1 MNRRSVSRMV
11 VACIVLLASCIPV
24 MAQEGAPGLEVSDF
38 QNTYTPAWSSRRGV
52 THDAG
57 ASDLSSRPAIFELSA
72 LFRNTGTKVI
82 TSVSWECLFFGDER
96 QTEVLL
102 RHKFR
107 DAKRIMPGE
116 EVRLKRASARGAATK
131 YKAARI
137 TRVAYADGTVW
148 QAAKTG
154 GETPSFLWLSAD

>member
-1 MNRRSVSRMV
+1 MNRRSACKLS
-11 VACIVLLASCIPV
+11 VACIVLLASCIRV
-24 MAQEGAPGLEVSDF
+24 MAQAGAPGLEVSDF

-52 THDAG
+52 APDAE

-72 LFRNTGTKVI
+72 VFRNTGTKVI
-82 TSVSWECLFFGDER
+82 TSVSWECLFFSDER
-96 QTEVLL
+96 QTEVML

-107 DAKRIMPGE
+107 DGKRIMPGE
-116 EVRLKRASARGAATK
+116 EVRLKHSSARGAATK
-131 YKAARI
+131 HKAVRI

-154 GETPSFLWLSAD
+154 G